1 MGIASIE
8 NKLLEATVKLIEA
21 AAVWLPDDVENALL
35 KAYEIENIPAT
46 KSFLKAMIDN
56 VRIAREKGL
65 PICQDTGV
73 VMFHA
78 AVGDKFPFT
87 ALLPSILRKATVEA
101 TKRIPL
107 RPNTIDVFTG
117 KNPGDNTGRYMPW
130 IDWDFV
136 EGSDT
141 AEITVLLKGGG
152 SEVIGRAKNLIPAE
166 GLKGVMKYVI
176 EAVYEAGPQP
186 CPPIIVNVGIGP
198 NVSTAMKLAY
208 KGLLRPVGQRH
219 EVPEVAKFEEELL
232 RAINDIGF
240 GAHGMMGKV
249 TALDVHVDYAPR
261 HPATLSVAVVINCW
275 AARKASM
282 RIYPDGRVEYIT
294 HPHLNKEVA

>member
-1 MGIASIE
+1 MNLIDIE
-8 NKLLEATVKLIEA
+8 KRFLEATVKLIEA
-21 AAVWLPDDVENALL
+21 AAVWLPEDVEKALL
-35 KAYEIENIPAT
+35 RAYEVENSPTT

-56 VRIAREKGL
+56 VKIARDRGL

-73 VMFHA
+73 VMFHV

-87 ALLPSILRKATVEA
+87 GLLPSVLRRATVEA
-101 TKRIPL
+101 TKKVPL

-130 IDWDFV
+130 IDWDLV

-166 GLKGVMKYVI
+166 GLRGVMKYVI

-186 CPPIIVNVGIGP
+186 CPPIVVSVGIGP

-208 KGLLRPVGQRH
+208 KGLLRPLGQRH
-219 EVPEVAKFEEELL
+219 EAADVAKFEEELL

-240 GAHGMMGKV
+240 GTHGMGGKV

-275 AARKASM
+275 AARRASM
-282 RIYPDGRVEYIT
+282 KIYPDGRIEYLT
-294 HPHLNKEVA
+294 HRHLNTGVA

>member
-1 MGIASIE
+1 MNATDVE
-8 NKLLEATVKLIEA
+8 KKFFEATVKLIEA
-21 AAVWLPDDVENALL
+21 AAIWLPGDVEEALL
-35 KAYEIENIPAT
+35 RAYEVEDSPGT
-46 KSFLKAMIDN
+46 RSFLRAMLDN
-56 VRIAREKGL
+56 VRVAKEKGL

-73 VMFHA
+73 VMFHV
-78 AVGDKFPFT
+78 AVGDRFPF
-87 ALLPSILRKATVEA
+87 AGLLPSILKKATVEA
-101 TKRIPL
+101 TRRVPL

-130 IDWDFV
+130 IDWDLV

-141 AEITVLLKGGG
+141 AEVTVLLKGGG

-186 CPPIIVNVGIGP
+186 CPPIVVSVGIGP

-208 KGLLRPVGQRH
+208 KGLLRPIGRRH
-219 EVPEVAKFEEELL
+219 DAPEVAKFEEELL
-232 RAINDIGF
+232 KAINEIGY
-240 GAHGMMGKV
+240 GAHGMGGKV

-275 AARKASM
+275 AARRASM
-282 RIYPDGRVEYIT
+282 RIYPDGRIEYLT